1 MIINNLGALLKI
13 KATCGLKSKVRSI
26 RSIGANHH
34 HVRHPP
40 TIFPQVIHI
49 HFNEKYLDFMRRV
62 SMHSLSKNEALM
74 TLNIGYNFPFKTKTS
89 SGIKDLTNGQ
99 WITFKTQHARRLQ
112 DRGGQGP

>member
-1 MIINNLGALLKI
+1 MLTNDLGALLKI

-26 RSIGANHH
+26 RAIGANHLQ
-34 HVRHPP
+34 VRRPQ

-49 HFNEKYLDFMRRV
+49 HFNAKYLDFMRRV
-62 SMHSLSKNEALM
+62 SMRSLSKNETLM
-74 TLNIGYNFPFKTKTS
+74 SLNIGHNFPFKTKTS
-89 SGIKDLTNGQ
+89 SGIKNLTNGQ